1 MRLPKKVLSF
11 RTHLE
16 AVGASMNSRDN
27 ALGKRVLVVDDNPK
41 AQKARLLRLAEHGVA
56 VHTVSTVEEA
66 RVLFRNDTYDL
77 VLLAAR
83 ENPEEAIAFRQEI
96 HRHNPKQRVGFLVGP
111 PQFITF
117 RLDEHQTRKETKSSD
132 WAEKLKGR
140 LASA

>member
-1 MRLPKKVLSF
+1 MTSIDPLGKTVL
-11 RTHLE
+11 L
-16 AVGASMNSRDN
+16 VDN
-27 ALGKRVLVVDDNPK
+27 DLKARGALGQD
-41 AQKARLLRLAEHGVA
+41 LRWRGII
-56 VHTVSTVEEA
+56 VHTASSLREA
-66 RVLFRNDTYDL
+66 RIHLSLGKYDL

-83 ENPEEAIAFRQEI
+83 ENPEEAIAFRREI
-96 HRHNPKQRVGFLVGP
+96 LRKNPKQRVGFLVGP